1 MTYPPGSTAAAGSLR
16 SELVSAERDYGVAP
30 NEVEGF
36 LLYLPRI
43 IE

>member
-1 MTYPPGSTAAAGSLR
+1 MTYPPGSTAAAGSPR
-16 SELVSAERDYGVAP
+16 RGLVSAERDHGVAP

-36 LLYLPRI
+36 LLHLPRI